1 MILPSYYSHFRCIA
15 DRCPDNCCHGWE
27 VRVDEASAARYRALS
42 GPQWDDLRNNL
53 REEDGETLLQ
63 NAGGRCPMQEDSGL
77 CRIQAAFGEEAL
89 CRTCRDYPRLRH
101 EYQGFTEGDLDLGC
115 PEAARLILNSS
126 EPPAQPET
134 RDPVLALLISSRA
147 RADELLTD
155 SPLPKALCLL
165 LFYGCHVQAILD
177 GDDPGP
183 FDADA
188 AWVDAQALAKNG
200 NLHHLLSFFAGLDIL
215 DSRWRERLG
224 SPAPDDW
231 NETHR
236 NLSRYLLR
244 RFWLQAASDGDLY
257 ARVKLILVSTLVIRA
272 LGEDAA
278 FRYAR
283 EIFSDPDN
291 LEALLTA
298 AYSAPAMTDEKLLS
312 LLQGGMEGL

>member
-1 MILPSYYSHFRCIA
+1 MLVPSYYSQFRCTA
-15 DRCPDNCCHGWE
+15 AACPDNCCHGWE
-27 VRVDEASAARYRALS
+27 VRVDAASAARYRELS
-42 GPQWDDLRNNL
+42 GPQWDDLRDNL
-53 REEDGETLLQ
+53 READGETLLQ

-77 CRIQAAFGEEAL
+77 CRIQAALGEEAL
-89 CRTCRDYPRLRH
+89 CQTCRDYPRLRH
-101 EYQGFTEGDLDLGC
+101 EYDGFTEGDLDLGC
-115 PEAARLILNSS
+115 PEAARLILENP

-134 RDPVLALLISSRA
+134 DDPVLALLISSRA
-147 RADELLTD
+147 RADEILTAY
-155 SPLPKALCLL
+155 PLSKALCVL

-183 FDADA
+183 FDEAA
-188 AWVDAQALAKNG
+188 AWENAQALAKNG
-200 NLHHLLSFFAGLDIL
+200 NLTNLLSFFAGLDIL
-215 DSRWRERLG
+215 DSRWRERLAK
-224 SPAPDDW
+224 PALDDW

-244 RFWLQAASDGDLY
+244 RFWLQTASDGDLY

-283 EIFSDPDN
+283 EVFADPEN

-298 AYSAPAMTDEKLLS
+298 AYCSPAMTDEGLLA